1 MNHKGGLE
9 LIKASW
15 LSWMQHRGFFFLLA
29 FGWMAPLLVYLFV
42 WSAAAGNGE
51 INGLNRDA
59 FISYYLCLIPVNQ
72 LTYAQTN
79 WTVGDNIRIG
89 QVSTWLLRPIP
100 TIYHSLASEGAGKVV
115 MMSFALPATGLLIL
129 ILRPAVS
136 ITWGNALLFVPTL
149 ILAWALRF
157 FWGYWLASLAFWM
170 TNADALLGLQDTLVF
185 LLGGQVAPVSL
196 LSPGLAEVAKL
207 LPFRYMLGFP
217 VEVLMGQVEGSAL
230 VFGFLGQIFWV
241 IVAISLQMFIWRRGI
256 RQYSAVGG

>member
-29 FGWMAPLLVYLFV
+29 FGWMVPLLVYLFL
-42 WSAAAGNGE
+42 WSAAAGGGE
-51 INGLNRDA
+51 ISGLTRDA
-59 FISYYLCLIPVNQ
+59 FISYYLCLILVNQ

-129 ILRPAVS
+129 IKA
-136 ITWGNALLFVPTL
+136 
-149 ILAWALRF
+149 
-157 FWGYWLASLAFWM
+157 
-170 TNADALLGLQDTLVF
+170 
-185 LLGGQVAPVSL
+185 
-196 LSPGLAEVAKL
+196 
-207 LPFRYMLGFP
+207 
-217 VEVLMGQVEGSAL
+217 
-230 VFGFLGQIFWV
+230 
-241 IVAISLQMFIWRRGI
+241 
-256 RQYSAVGG
+256 